1 MVYGKFVNGYLIR
14 NAEIII
20 ADKNIEYK
28 QNSFILYIF
37 YIKKSRK
44 MLKKNRIKGEGI
56 ENV

>member
-1 MVYGKFVNGYLIR
+1 MNGYLIR